1 MNTVPSYCGVSQE
14 YYSLLLGQC
23 NVGSHHV
30 MCVNFISFHFISFH
44 VIHSFTHLLGRS
56 SPLDHVIFL
65 KEKKMNKTTF
75 YPDYCHSNEKKKKEE
90 AEEEE
95 TWSRK
100 QRPIAN
106 FLNPQPRLPSK

>member
-1 MNTVPSYCGVSQE
+1 
-14 YYSLLLGQC
+14 
-23 NVGSHHV
+23 
-30 MCVNFISFHFISFH
+30 
-44 VIHSFTHLLGRS
+44 
-56 SPLDHVIFL
+56 VIFL